1 MHDFAL
7 NDPLI
12 DLLHVL
18 NNQEITTQEL
28 NESLVIIKAQ
38 KDKFQRSRKV
48 EQAFLLLVQMTMVL
62 CLRGLTEP
70 YLVQRCLLK
79 INWFF
84 KEVIGKANNSR
95 KL

>member
-48 EQAFLLLVQMTMVL
+48 EQAFY
-62 CLRGLTEP
+62 C
-70 YLVQRCLLK
+70 
-79 INWFF
+79 
-84 KEVIGKANNSR
+84 
-95 KL
+95 

>member
-38 KDKFQRSRKV
+38 KDKFQKIKKNRLSIVASANDNGIVFTRANGTIFWCNDAYLKLTGFQARK
-48 EQAFLLLVQMTMVL
+48 
-62 CLRGLTEP
+62 
-70 YLVQRCLLK
+70 
-79 INWFF
+79 
-84 KEVIGKANNSR
+84 
-95 KL
+95 